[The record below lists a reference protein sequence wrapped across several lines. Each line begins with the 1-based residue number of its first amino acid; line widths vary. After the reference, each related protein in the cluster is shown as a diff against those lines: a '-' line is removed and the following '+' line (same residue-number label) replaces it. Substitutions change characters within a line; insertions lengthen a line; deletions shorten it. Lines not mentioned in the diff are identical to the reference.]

1 MRIVIA
7 SPHTEMNTT
16 LNTDRT
22 QRCGVHTPSRDWVP
36 SPASG
41 VWRRLLEREGGEVA
55 RATSVVRYEP
65 GARFEAHTHGGG
77 EEILVLEGTFEDEH
91 GRYGTG
97 TYIHNP
103 VGSAHAPF
111 TAEGCTLLVKLRHL
125 DPRDT
130 ERVVVDA
137 RSSAWRQGLVDGLQ
151 VLPLHAFETQNT
163 ALVRWA
169 PQTFFNPHRHWG
181 GEEIFVVEGVFSDE
195 HGDYPAGSWLRSPHM
210 SQHQPFSREGC
221 LIFVKTGHLG

>member
-1 MRIVIA
+1 
-7 SPHTEMNTT
+7 MNTA
-16 LNTDRT
+16 LNTDPT
-22 QRCGVHTPSRDWVP
+22 LRCVVHTPSLDWVP
-36 SPASG
+36 SPAPG
-41 VWRRLLEREGGEVA
+41 VWRRLLERDGGEVA
-55 RATSVVRYEP
+55 RATSVVRYEA

-91 GRYGTG
+91 GRYGPG
-97 TYIHNP
+97 TYLHNP
-103 VGSAHAPF
+103 VGSTHAPF
-111 TAEGCTLLVKLRHL
+111 TQEGCTLLVKLRHL
-125 DPRDT
+125 DPRDNA
-130 ERVVVDA
+130 RVVVDPH
-137 RSSAWRQGLVDGLQ
+137 RTLWRQGLVDGLQ
-151 VLPLHAFETQNT
+151 VLPLHNFETQNT

-195 HGDYPAGSWLRSPHM
+195 HGNYPAGSWLRSPHM

>member
-1 MRIVIA
+1 
-7 SPHTEMNTT
+7 MNTN
-16 LNTDRT
+16 LNTDRN
-22 QRCGVHTPSRDWVP
+22 QRCVVHTLSLDWVA
-36 SPASG
+36 SPAPG
-41 VWRRLLEREGGEVA
+41 VWRRLLERDGGEVA
-55 RATSVVRYEP
+55 RATSVVRYET
-65 GARFEAHTHGGG
+65 GAGFEIHTHGGG

-91 GRYGTG
+91 GRYGPG

-103 VGSAHAPF
+103 VGSTHAPF
-111 TAEGCTLLVKLRHL
+111 TQGGCTLFVKLRHL
-125 DPRDT
+125 DPRDN

-137 RSSAWRQGLVDGLQ
+137 HSASWREGLVEGLK
-151 VLPLHAFETQNT
+151 VLPLHSFETQHT

-181 GEEIFVVEGVFSDE
+181 GEEIFVMEGVFSDE